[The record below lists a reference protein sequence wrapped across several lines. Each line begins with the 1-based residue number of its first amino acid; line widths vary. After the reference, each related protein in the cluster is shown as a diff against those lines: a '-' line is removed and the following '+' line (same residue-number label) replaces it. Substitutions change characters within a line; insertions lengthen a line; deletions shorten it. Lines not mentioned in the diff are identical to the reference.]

1 MVRYLT
7 QQGQPLSARERQVLK
22 RLALG
27 ATYKE
32 IAAMLQ
38 LSVLTIPSYTTNIY
52 EKLGVRGRGEAA
64 AYYWQ
69 NTHEFGDV
77 T

>member
-1 MVRYLT
+1 MRLAEK
-7 QQGQPLSARERQVLK
+7 GDPLSSRERQVLK

-32 IAAMLQ
+32 IAAMLH
-38 LSVLTIPSYTTNIY
+38 LSVTTIPSYTTNLY
-52 EKLGVRGRGEAA
+52 VKLGVRGRGEAA

-69 NTHEFGDV
+69 NIHEFGDV